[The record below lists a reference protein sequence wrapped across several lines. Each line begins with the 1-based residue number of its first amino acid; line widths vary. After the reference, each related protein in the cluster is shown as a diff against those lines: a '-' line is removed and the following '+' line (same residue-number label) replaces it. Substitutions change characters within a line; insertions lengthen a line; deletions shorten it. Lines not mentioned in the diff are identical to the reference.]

1 MVLLVLKHLLV
12 FIQNKVNLKNKIM
25 TKEELIQLLKE
36 NLKIDIWSEYDDE
49 HGLQKINVGL
59 YLGNEKISTS
69 CSYL

>member
-1 MVLLVLKHLLV
+1 
-12 FIQNKVNLKNKIM
+12 M
-25 TKEELIQLLKE
+25 TPEDLTQFLKE
-36 NLKIDIWSEYDDE
+36 NLKIDVWSEYDDE